1 MTKERDKHAE
11 EPEPEAPPEAPV
23 EEAEETEA
31 ALAERDRKIEG
42 LENRYRRAVADLA
55 NAHKRFQ
62 KERERIGQRAV
73 AHFVETLLP
82 MLDNMAHSLRAAEES
97 HDAAALIEGF
107 RLIESQ
113 TLQTLGD
120 AGVEAIESVGKPFD
134 PEIHHAVT
142 TDVTEDV
149 PPGMVTEE
157 LGRGFLMGDFVVRPA
172 QVKVAA
178 APAEGAAEG
187 GPQAEEEKEG
197 ANDADV

>member
-1 MTKERDKHAE
+1 MTKERDKHAA
-11 EPEPEAPPEAPV
+11 EPEPEAPPGAPV
-23 EEAEETEA
+23 EGAGA
-31 ALAERDRKIEG
+31 ALAERDRKIEQ
-42 LENRYRRAVADLA
+42 LEDRYHRAVADLA

-62 KERERIGQRAV
+62 KERERIGRRSV

-82 MLDNMAHSLRAAEES
+82 MLDNMTHSLRAAEES

-113 TLQTLGD
+113 TLRTLGD

-134 PEIHHAVT
+134 PEVHHAVT
-142 TDVTEDV
+142 TEVTEDV
-149 PPGMVTEE
+149 PPGTVTEE

-178 APAEGAAEG
+178 APAEGAARER
-187 GPQAEEEKEG
+187 PQAEEEEEG